1 MDSLTDLS
9 YNEVSNM
16 KINILFINS
25 EQETDSL
32 TNIISIPQTVD
43 SKLNLLEFFSKK
55 MNFPDYFGYNW
66 DSFYDTLLDD
76 SWINKNEIN
85 LLHPQLPL
93 LPPEDLKIYFEI
105 INDLVKNNDN
115 SVKILRFVF
124 YQKDQLEIERYFR
137 N

>member
-1 MDSLTDLS
+1 
-9 YNEVSNM
+9 M
-16 KINILFINS
+16 KIETLFINS

-32 TNIISIPQTVD
+32 TNIISILQTVD
-43 SKLNLLEFFSKK
+43 SKLNLLEFLSKE

-76 SWINKNEIN
+76 SWINKDEIN